1 MISTK
6 SNGLYKILIHLII
19 ILLIP
24 TFAFAE
30 SNDDALLSA
39 LALNYCRNSLV
50 KIQSYNDRIV
60 LDEEYNNII
69 NNIDLSKINDEEIIE
84 LLEDL
89 MDTLSYF
96 KLQEGDK
103 ARLMKK
109 HERKVSNA
117 FYSSFSGVTN
127 VIYAGGGNPY
137 AIAAAAV
144 TQVGGAYSNYRKNL
158 GEYRE
163 ELDDKMWEL
172 EKGAIE
178 QINDIQKSF
187 LRNSWVLM
195 KKRDIPDSWRLTDS
209 QLNEYVEILKD
220 ENVDRRLRKL
230 KRVSKYFDA
239 YPPYWYYFG
248 VSSMEGKN
256 KSNANEA
263 FNKFDQIRKGFF
275 REDNVYTSAL
285 MNKILLLDP
294 KNDTEE
300 IINLLS
306 KMVDQSTKDW
316 RKNLFAALKYAQ
328 CGHFKEAK
336 GLIQINIDNEKNVSL
351 NMRVL
356 GELYMLENNNEKLLA
371 IVDTMVEEDRV
382 RGQDVLY
389 FLGKIPEIKMLNKMK
404 NEFTE
409 IDLHVDDSL
418 LGKDDIE
425 VFIPIKWIIKD
436 FEKFNI
442 QLTIKNDSVNPT
454 SLASDEKRNGVVYT
468 FEDAIKMDDAL
479 EQISSLETAISLNHP
494 SGSFKIDGLIKENCT
509 TQERGVLSK
518 GIGKAKNLT
527 SKWLGSDNKKVDNDK
542 ETVCEPIFIKKNII
556 TSTGTYIIED
566 DIIISKR

>member
-1 MISTK
+1 MISIH
-6 SNGLYKILIHLII
+6 SNGQSKILMYLII

-24 TFAFAE
+24 IFAFAG
-30 SNDDALLSA
+30 SDDDALLSA

-103 ARLMKK
+103 VRLMTKYEK
-109 HERKVSNA
+109 KVSNA

-127 VIYAGGGNPY
+127 IIYAGGGNPY
-137 AIAAAAV
+137 AIAAVAL
-144 TQVGGAYSNYRKNL
+144 TQVGGAYANYRKNL
-158 GEYRE
+158 DEYRQ
-163 ELDDKMWEL
+163 ELDDKMWQL

-187 LRNSWVLM
+187 LRNSWILM

-220 ENVDRRLRKL
+220 DNVERRLRRL
-230 KRVSKYFDA
+230 GRVSKFFDA
-239 YPPYWYYFG
+239 YPPYWYYLG
-248 VSSMEGKN
+248 VSSMEAKN
-256 KSNANEA
+256 KPNANDA
-263 FNKFDQIRKGFF
+263 FNKFNQIRRGFF

-285 MNKILLLDP
+285 MNKILLFDP
-294 KNDTEE
+294 ENDTEE
-300 IINLLS
+300 IINLLN
-306 KMVDQSTKDW
+306 KMVNQSTKDW
-316 RKNLFAALKYAQ
+316 RKNLFAALKYAE
-328 CGHFKEAK
+328 CGHLKEAK
-336 GLIQINIDNEKNVSL
+336 ELIQINIDNNQNVSL

-356 GELYMLENNNEKLLA
+356 GELYMLEKNKQKLLA
-371 IVDTMVEEDRV
+371 IIETMVKEDRV

-389 FLGKIPEIKMLNKMK
+389 FLGKVPEIRMLNKMK
-404 NEFTE
+404 TSFTE
-409 IDLHVDDSL
+409 IDLYVDDSL
-418 LGKDDIE
+418 LGNDDIE
-425 VFIPIKWIIKD
+425 IFIPIKWIMED

-442 QLTIKNDSVNPT
+442 QLKIKNDSINPT
-454 SLASDEKRNGVVYT
+454 SLTADEGRNGVVYT
-468 FEDAIKMDDAL
+468 FEDAIKMDDVLA
-479 EQISSLETAISLNHP
+479 QIDSLETTISLNHP
-494 SGSFKIDGLIKENCT
+494 SGSFKIEGLIKKNCT
-509 TQERGVLSK
+509 DKEKGLLSK
-518 GIGKAKNLT
+518 GVSKAKNLT
-527 SKWLGSDNKKVDNDK
+527 NKWLGSGDKKEDNDK
-542 ETVCEPIFIKKNII
+542 ETVCEPTFLKKNII

-566 DIIISKR
+566 DRIISKR